1 MKSRLSTPTSNKL
14 IRLLLVL
21 FLLLPSLSFAAA
33 AARVGTGVT
42 GTSGGSH
49 VTSLAAAAKSTTAGN
64 ALFAWIKWENNVA
77 PCVTSVTNTGGDTFT
92 ELADF
97 SHGTG
102 NEPAGSL
109 YYALNIAGN
118 AADVVTA
125 NFSCGANL
133 YNRIM
138 VEEFSGIAT
147 ASATDG
153 SVQTN
158 TGTGTSYST
167 ANISTSQSGLVV
179 MGVSG
184 FTALSSWSGT
194 PGTPDFSVGATES
207 DCGILYLI
215 SGSAQTVTPAASATG
230 SDKWVA
236 AAQAF
241 KDTGGGGATTRNM
254 MMMGVGQ

>member
-1 MKSRLSTPTSNKL
+1 MM
-14 IRLLLVL
+14 LLLRLILVL
-21 FLLLPSLSFAAA
+21 SVFLPVSGWAA

-42 GTSGGSH
+42 GSNDGH
-49 VTSLAAAAKSTTAGN
+49 VATLAAAAKSTTAGN
-64 ALFAWIKWENNVA
+64 ALFVWVKWENNAA
-77 PCVTSVTNTGGDTFT
+77 PCMTSVTNVGGDTFT
-92 ELADF
+92 ELVDF

-102 NEPAGSL
+102 AEPSGSL

-125 NFSCGANL
+125 NFSCGSNL
-133 YNRIM
+133 YNRIL

-147 ASATDG
+147 SSATDG
-153 SVQTN
+153 SIQTN
-158 TGTGTSYST
+158 TGNGTSYST

-194 PGTPDFSVGATES
+194 PGTPDFSVGATGS
-207 DCGILYLI
+207 DCGLLYLI
-215 SGSAQTVTPAASATG
+215 SGSSQTVTPAASATG

-241 KDTGGGGATTRNM
+241 KDTGGGGGGATIRNL